1 MNKHNFFLFSL
12 VLVLLLQIFTLKP
25 IFSIPRISVGDILAF
40 VPEEAFFFPGN
51 IHQATLSSFERVEKN
66 SLIFTGDIMLAR
78 NVEYL
83 MRKEGKQY
91 PFAALDFGTVAINAA
106 VIGNF
111 ESAMSPAHITT
122 PAFGMTFSTAS
133 SALPA
138 LSESG
143 FTHLSLAN
151 NHSYDY
157 GEDGYQN
164 TVSLLLNNKL
174 TPFGNGK
181 SLGRESVTYVNI
193 PHGRVALIAV
203 NASEKIPDIALLYKI
218 IVAASRQ
225 SDLQIVTIH
234 WGTEYKETHSSTQ
247 ELLAK
252 VLVDAGADLIV
263 GHHPHVV
270 EDVQIV
276 DGVVVFYSL
285 GNYIFDQYFDDD
297 VQTGLVLSLSLT
309 GTPEVSL
316 LPVTSLGHL
325 SQPSFMSSAKQQEFL
340 SNLAEKSDKNLAAS
354 IKKGV
359 IPLPAMVASS
369 QKTTMI
375 VR

>member
-1 MNKHNFFLFSL
+1 MKKLNFFLPPL
-12 VLVLLLQIFTLKP
+12 VLVLLLQIVTLNP
-25 IFSIPRISVGDILAF
+25 SFSFPRISVGDILAF
-40 VPEEAFFFPGN
+40 VPEEAFFFPTN
-51 IHQATLSSFERVEKN
+51 IHQATFASFRRDIKS

-83 MRKEGKQY
+83 MGREGEAY
-91 PFAALDFGTVAINAA
+91 PFAALDLKTFAKDVA

-111 ESAMSPAHITT
+111 ESAMSPIHITT
-122 PAFGMTFSTAS
+122 PAFGMSFSTAS

-138 LSESG
+138 LRESG

-164 TVSLLLNNKL
+164 TVSLLLKNNL
-174 TPFGNGK
+174 ETFGNGE
-181 SLGRESVTYVNI
+181 SLGQESVTYIDI
-193 PHGRVALIAV
+193 PQGRVALIAV
-203 NASEKIPDIALLYKI
+203 NASEKIPEISLLYKI
-218 IVAASRQ
+218 IGAASRQ
-225 SDLQIVTIH
+225 SDLQIVCIH

-247 ELLAK
+247 ELLAE

-276 DGVVVFYSL
+276 NGVVVFYSL
-285 GNYIFDQYFDDD
+285 GNYIFDQYFDDS
-297 VQTGLVLSLSLT
+297 VQRGLVLSLSLT
-309 GTPEVSL
+309 EIPEIHL
-316 LPVTSLGHL
+316 LPVTSLDHL
-325 SQPSFMSSAKQQEFL
+325 SQPSLMSTVDRQRFL
-340 SNLAEKSDKNLAAS
+340 NNLAQKSDKNLTES
-354 IKKGV
+354 IKAGV
-359 IPLPAMVASS
+359 IPLGSMLASS
-369 QKTTMI
+369 KKATIM

>member
-1 MNKHNFFLFSL
+1 M
-12 VLVLLLQIFTLKP
+12 
-25 IFSIPRISVGDILAF
+25 
-40 VPEEAFFFPGN
+40 
-51 IHQATLSSFERVEKN
+51 
-66 SLIFTGDIMLAR
+66 
-78 NVEYL
+78 
-83 MRKEGKQY
+83 
-91 PFAALDFGTVAINAA
+91 
-106 VIGNF
+106 
-111 ESAMSPAHITT
+111 
-122 PAFGMTFSTAS
+122 
-133 SALPA
+133 
-138 LSESG
+138 
-143 FTHLSLAN
+143 
-151 NHSYDY
+151 
-157 GEDGYQN
+157 
-164 TVSLLLNNKL
+164 
-174 TPFGNGK
+174 
-181 SLGRESVTYVNI
+181 
-193 PHGRVALIAV
+193 
-203 NASEKIPDIALLYKI
+203 
-218 IVAASRQ
+218 
-225 SDLQIVTIH
+225 TIH

-316 LPVTSLGHL
+316 LPVTSLGRL
-325 SQPSFMSSAKQQEFL
+325 SQPSFMSPAKQQEFL
-340 SNLAEKSDKNLAAS
+340 SALARKSDKNLAAS